1 MADILTKLDVEKIQ
15 KEIDERKTVL
25 RPKILADVKSARA
38 QGDLSENFEYYA
50 ARKNNRENNSRITY
64 LEKMLLTATVCLT
77 EKEKN
82 ELENEVKTLTE
93 KRNILRDKND
103 KENINENVAK
113 DEKDEELI
121 EVDEFRDVTLRIDLI
136 DKILQNSK
144 IISETTNDIVTF
156 NSIVTVAEIF
166 DGEEDG
172 EITYV
177 VVTSIRADSNANP
190 PRVSIESPIGKA
202 LFGKKIND
210 LCHVELDGGKGYDL
224 KIKSISVSTEDYEL
238 KAM

>member
-1 MADILTKLDVEKIQ
+1 MAEILTKLDVEKIQ

-82 ELENEVKTLTE
+82 ELENEVKMLTE
-93 KRNILRDKND
+93 KRNVLRDKTN
-103 KENINENVAK
+103 KEIDSENVIK

-121 EVDEFRDVTLRIDLI
+121 EVNEFRDVTLRIDLI

-144 IISETTNDIVTF
+144 TIPENANNVVTF

-210 LCHVELDGGKGYDL
+210 LCHVELDGGRGYDL
-224 KIKSISVSTEDYEL
+224 KIKSISISTEDYEL
-238 KAM
+238 KAL

>member
-1 MADILTKLDVEKIQ
+1 MAEILTKLDVEKIQ

-25 RPKILADVKSARA
+25 RPKILEDVKSARA

-64 LEKMLLTATVCLT
+64 LEKLLIAATVCLT

-82 ELENEVKTLTE
+82 ELLKEVEELTE
-93 KRNILRDKND
+93 RMNILKDKKNNINN
-103 KENINENVAK
+103 KENINK

-121 EVDEFRDVTLRIDLI
+121 EVDEFRDVTLRIELI

-144 IISETTNDIVTF
+144 TIPETTNDVVAF
-156 NSIVTVAEIF
+156 NSIVKVSEIF
-166 DGEEDG
+166 DGKEDG
-172 EITYV
+172 EIIYV

-210 LCHVELDGGKGYDL
+210 LCHVELGDGRGYDL
-224 KIKSISVSTEDYEL
+224 KIKSISISNEDYDL
-238 KAM
+238 KSL